1 MRDSASNPRSA
12 GGQSLGGRQMV
23 LKSMRLV
30 VTLLRLGGR
39 LKVARIK
46 TPGLGD
52 SQQSYI
58 ELSPPLI
65 AS

>member
-1 MRDSASNPRSA
+1 
-12 GGQSLGGRQMV
+12 MV

-46 TPGLGD
+46 SPGLGD